1 MRWKGEA
8 MRHAITKLID
18 PLLLLLYYSSLAI
31 SLDPVLM
38 KMIGL
43 RKSCINQTRNL
54 LLSVAS
60 LMKTEL
66 QKASAFQ
73 CHICVG
79 SREAIESKR

>member
-1 MRWKGEA
+1 MRARRWA
-8 MRHAITKLID
+8 LRYAITKFID
-18 PLLLLLYYSSLAI
+18 TLLLLYYSSLAI

-43 RKSCINQTRNL
+43 RKSCINHTRNL

-60 LMKTEL
+60 LMKTE
-66 QKASAFQ
+66 ARAFQ